1 MQIFW
6 HQKCMVFV
14 QKSRN
19 SLIYSSSTEMRK
31 NEKKPDVIRPE
42 WTENKKSTSKSRCL
56 AHIVYSYTF

>member
-19 SLIYSSSTEMRK
+19 SLIYSRSTEMRK
-31 NEKKPDVIRPE
+31 MKKD
-42 WTENKKSTSKSRCL
+42 TKKD
-56 AHIVYSYTF
+56 